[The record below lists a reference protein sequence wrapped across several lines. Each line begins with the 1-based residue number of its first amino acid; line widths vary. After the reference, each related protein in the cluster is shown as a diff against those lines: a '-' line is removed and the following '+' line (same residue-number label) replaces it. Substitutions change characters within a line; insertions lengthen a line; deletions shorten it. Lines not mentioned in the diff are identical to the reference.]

1 MDQPSPPNPPASPTK
16 KRRARWTPA
25 LQASFLGTLLHTG
38 SVRHAARAVGMSP
51 SSAHRLRRR
60 LAGTEFDRNWAEA
73 LMLHERTMHHPLA
86 VYMDSAGAAA
96 AIGRGASGKR
106 W

>member
-1 MDQPSPPNPPASPTK
+1 MEQTSPPNPPACPAK

-38 SVRHAARAVGMSP
+38 SVRYAARAVGMSP

-73 LMLHERTMHHPLA
+73 LMLLERTMHHPLA
-86 VYMDSAGAAA
+86 LYMGSGGAAS
-96 AIGRGASGKR
+96 II
-106 W
+106 

>member
-1 MDQPSPPNPPASPTK
+1 MEQPPLPNPPPNPAP

-25 LQASFLGTLLHTG
+25 LQASFLGTLLQTG
-38 SVRHAARAVGMSP
+38 SVRHAARAVGLSP

-73 LMLHERTMHHPLA
+73 LMLYDQLMTRPLS
-86 VYMDSAGAAA
+86 MDHDALV
-96 AIGRGASGKR
+96 AIPTIGSGASGTR
-106 W
+106 R